1 MRLFRAEGS
10 TLRPIRERAG
20 SGPGGKLEK
29 KIKKNRGTEDR
40 IWTRRRPKRTGLWCD
55 KHVVGGKMDWEH
67 RIKGVLG
74 RGMRRDEWTLF
85 GTRLAGN

>member
-40 IWTRRRPKRTGLWCD
+40 IWTRRRPKRTGLPSSLW
-55 KHVVGGKMDWEH
+55 
-67 RIKGVLG
+67 L
-74 RGMRRDEWTLF
+74 RRDKMSRHADSRIRETVI
-85 GTRLAGN
+85 